1 MKDNQKI
8 ALEYP
13 AGYSRDT
20 SHLWPL
26 PSVDENKMVIQLDEV
41 TRESEEKAVEIFD
54 IIDGIYNELSE
65 KEQKLTHIAEVLGGN
80 IMLLE
85 KLSLSFPEVKAFGN
99 TLQKSRASLEEANKM
114 FQNCQLNGDAL
125 LGCMDI
131 FQYQDIH
138 RQKIERVVNVMR
150 SLSNY
155 MNNLLDGKTKDSN
168 RASSA
173 LHIAGDNNSTLVS
186 NDEIEA
192 LLAQF
197 AS

>member
-1 MKDNQKI
+1 MNDNQKI

-65 KEQKLTHIAEVLGGN
+65 KEQKLTHIVEVLGGN

-114 FQNCQLNGDAL
+114 FQNCQLNSDAL

-150 SLSNY
+150 SLSSY
-155 MNNLLDGKTKDSN
+155 MNNLLEGKTQDSS

>member
-1 MKDNQKI
+1 MNDNQKI

-13 AGYSRDT
+13 SGYSIDT
-20 SHLWPL
+20 SYLWPL

-54 IIDGIYNELSE
+54 IIEEIYNELSE
-65 KEQKLTHIAEVLGGN
+65 KEQKLTHIVEVLGGN

-99 TLQKSRASLEEANKM
+99 TLQKSRASLEDANKM
-114 FQNCQLNGDAL
+114 FQNCQLNSDEL

-150 SLSNY
+150 SLSSY
-155 MNNLLDGKTKDSN
+155 MNNLLEGKTQDSS